1 MSPKTPPPALDDIS
15 KRIVELLQEDGR
27 RPYAE
32 IAREVGLSE
41 AAARQRVQRLT
52 ESGLIQIVAVTDP
65 LQLGFHRMSMIGIRV
80 TGDPRAVA
88 EKLTEITESKRK
100 ERNQIFDD
108 EVAKV
113 LPHAQSNLWHVPII
127 FLSCGLVLVGAV
139 GWGIALVALLVL
151 LALLMLLAVLM
162 MEDPADT
169 APATPDPPPVMPIRL
184 PTRFTTNGCANIL

>member
-80 TGDPRAVA
+80 SGDPRAIA
-88 EKLTEITESKRK
+88 EELTAIPELAYVVVTLGTFDILVEAVCEDDDHLLDLIATRIRTIPGIIQTESLLY
-100 ERNQIFDD
+100 
-108 EVAKV
+108 A
-113 LPHAQSNLWHVPII
+113 
-127 FLSCGLVLVGAV
+127 GLYKDLYN
-139 GWGIALVALLVL
+139 WGTRWRAP
-151 LALLMLLAVLM
+151 LAS
-162 MEDPADT
+162 E
-169 APATPDPPPVMPIRL
+169 
-184 PTRFTTNGCANIL
+184 

>member
-80 TGDPRAVA
+80 SGDPRAIA
-88 EKLTEITESKRK
+88 EELTAIPELAYVVVTLGTFDVLVEAVCEDDDHLLDLIATRIRTIPGIIQTESLLY
-100 ERNQIFDD
+100 
-108 EVAKV
+108 A
-113 LPHAQSNLWHVPII
+113 
-127 FLSCGLVLVGAV
+127 GLYKDLYN
-139 GWGIALVALLVL
+139 WG
-151 LALLMLLAVLM
+151 
-162 MEDPADT
+162 
-169 APATPDPPPVMPIRL
+169 
-184 PTRFTTNGCANIL
+184 TR

>member
-80 TGDPRAVA
+80 SGDPRAIA
-88 EKLTEITESKRK
+88 EELTAIPELAYVVVTLGAFDILVEAVCEDDDHLLDLIATRIRTIPGIIQTESLLY
-100 ERNQIFDD
+100 
-108 EVAKV
+108 A
-113 LPHAQSNLWHVPII
+113 
-127 FLSCGLVLVGAV
+127 GLYKDLYN
-139 GWGIALVALLVL
+139 WG
-151 LALLMLLAVLM
+151 
-162 MEDPADT
+162 
-169 APATPDPPPVMPIRL
+169 
-184 PTRFTTNGCANIL
+184 TR

>member
-80 TGDPRAVA
+80 SGDPRAIA
-88 EKLTEITESKRK
+88 EKLTAIPELAYVVVTLGTFDILVEAVCEDDDHLLDLIATRIRTIPGIIQTESLLY
-100 ERNQIFDD
+100 
-108 EVAKV
+108 A
-113 LPHAQSNLWHVPII
+113 
-127 FLSCGLVLVGAV
+127 GLYKDLYN
-139 GWGIALVALLVL
+139 WG
-151 LALLMLLAVLM
+151 
-162 MEDPADT
+162 
-169 APATPDPPPVMPIRL
+169 
-184 PTRFTTNGCANIL
+184 TR